1 MKAGFRSKYIDPR
14 NCAEK
19 MARSL
24 KEFMDEYCANHRRYN
39 APYTSLVTSSMMGKS
54 RLMKETSSFIPVVYI
69 CTRSGSAQTAY
80 PLRTP
85 IIADWFDRGIA
96 YLYQPNLGDE
106 VLQADRLCILSTLK
120 YSVFL
125 LALTQH
131 LDRIL
136 NDEDVVRRFS
146 VQQQAAEGSY
156 RWMWDYFA
164 EPTDKSELERFW
176 KRVIASVQDVVAP
189 YRNANAARDYYSARY
204 ESDLTIAWKSLA
216 NSFGRLYK
224 TEESLTIILM
234 CDEARRLC
242 QLSAADGSAI
252 DNYSHDDFRV
262 HDETDQLDDAG
273 PLEGLV
279 PFSIF
284 RALRRALRFLSI
296 PEQDMPRIFGEFT
309 DTSSRLTNFQPSQSE
324 EQSMRLLSLPH
335 MGPRHFPPIFS
346 FTSID
351 AWSRI
356 HNRCV
361 ADESVGDPER
371 LVMFGRAGWRS
382 LYNYFHK
389 RKDEKTGQIVQI
401 THASEIGV
409 ARGKLLNYRF
419 RVGEVDNPWVS
430 HGPLSRK
437 SLLILVSA
445 LAPRIALSANPDSV
459 EASEM
464 IASHMAVLMRTD
476 TDRHFLRIV
485 YPSEPLLAEASASIT
500 TMYGWGR
507 PLQALHL
514 YVQSGIVDAGFR
526 GELLTKIVCLMAA
539 EDAMKSKPGYN
550 DKKEWKFS
558 RPVSV
563 AQFLDKL
570 VRFESDEPTDRG
582 HTRQNITSIS
592 DYITTYSKIDLVD
605 LAKFLGGT
613 VFFNHFIRVRYTI
626 SIQTLVQAWNRGA
639 AIMCKSYNPRFDHV
653 IPVMLDGADSS
664 KFGNLYGE
672 WNDEQL
678 EEARRSVSYIL
689 IDSKN
694 YARRRNWTNYVP
706 EITPE
711 PTKRSKDNETLDGDD
726 PVDSNTM
733 QIDEC
738 AADIAHNLLH
748 SQPSNNV
755 YMALLQDFGP
765 RCTTHG
771 GHPEPALIL
780 EPMIFGCNT
789 RSTSH
794 CDTKQLRLI
803 LKGIG
808 EDTYECLTDRA
819 RGQVTDKDVSRAAAE
834 PAAVRKYLQ
843 EIRDSDVDYL
853 EENNEYGGLAQHYLE
868 CVLESA
874 PLASDLDGGWKGIWE
889 ATHRNMS
896 GANPDDD
903 FDSDIANDAGS
914 ASTTT
919 PTTPTSEEL
928 SG

>member
-1 MKAGFRSKYIDPR
+1 
-14 NCAEK
+14 

-24 KEFMDEYCANHRRYN
+24 KGFMDEYSANHRLYN

-54 RLMKETSSFIPVVYI
+54 RLMKETSSSIPVVYI
-69 CTRSGSAQTAY
+69 CTRSKSAWTAY

-85 IIADWFDRGIA
+85 TIADWFDRGIA
-96 YLYQPNLGDE
+96 YLYRPYLEDE
-106 VLQADRLCILSTLK
+106 ELQADRLCLLSTLK

-125 LALTQH
+125 LALMQH
-131 LDRIL
+131 LNRIL
-136 NDEDVVRRFS
+136 NDQEVVRRFGI
-146 VQQQAAEGSY
+146 QQQAAEGSY

-164 EPTDKSELERFW
+164 EPTDKSELEGFW
-176 KRVIASVQDVVAP
+176 ERVITTVGDVVAP
-189 YRNANAARDYYSARY
+189 YRSPDAARDYYSARY
-204 ESDLTIAWKSLA
+204 GSDLTEAWKGLES
-216 NSFGRLYK
+216 SFSRLYK
-224 TEESLTIILM
+224 TEESLTVILM
-234 CDEARRLC
+234 CDEARRLS
-242 QLSAADGSAI
+242 QLSAADGSSI
-252 DNYSHDDFRV
+252 GSHDDFRI
-262 HDETDQLDDAG
+262 HDDTDQLDDAG
-273 PLEGLV
+273 PLDGLV
-279 PFSIF
+279 PFSVF
-284 RALRRALRFLSI
+284 CALRRALRFLCI
-296 PEQDMPRIFGEFT
+296 AERDMPRIFAEFT
-309 DTSSRLTNFQPSQSE
+309 DTSTSSRLTNFKPSKSE
-324 EQSMRLLSLPH
+324 EPGMRLLSLPP

-356 HNRCV
+356 YNRCV

-389 RKDEKTGQIVQI
+389 RKDDKTGQTVQI
-401 THASEIGV
+401 IHSSEIRI
-409 ARGKLLNYRF
+409 AREKLLNYTA
-419 RVGEVDNPWVS
+419 DHPWVTP
-430 HGPLSRK
+430 GPLSRK

-445 LAPRIALSANPDSV
+445 IAPRIALSANPDSI
-459 EASEM
+459 EASVM
-464 IASHMAVLMRTD
+464 MANHMAVLMRTD

-485 YPSEPLLAEASASIT
+485 YPSEPLLAEASADIT
-500 TMYGWGR
+500 DKYGWGR

-514 YVQSGIVDAGFR
+514 YVQSGIVDVGFR

-563 AQFLDKL
+563 ANFLDKL

-592 DYITTYSKIDLVD
+592 EYITTYSMIDPVD
-605 LAKFLGGT
+605 LARFLGGT

-664 KFGNLYGE
+664 KFGDLYGE

-694 YARRRNWTNYVP
+694 YAWKRNWTNYVP

-711 PTKRSKDNETLDGDD
+711 PTKRSKDMKNLDGDD
-726 PVDSNTM
+726 PVDSNMM
-733 QIDEC
+733 QIDEP

-765 RCTTHG
+765 RHTTHG
-771 GHPEPALIL
+771 GHL
-780 EPMIFGCNT
+780 EPTLIVEPMDFGSNT
-789 RSTSH
+789 RSTGH

-803 LKGIG
+803 LKGVG
-808 EDTYECLTDRA
+808 QDTYECLSDRA
-819 RGQVTDKDVSRAAAE
+819 RQVADKDASRAAAE

-853 EENNEYGGLAQHYLE
+853 EENNEYGDLAQHYLD

-874 PLASDLDGGWKGIWE
+874 PLASDLDGGWKGIWD

-903 FDSDIANDAGS
+903 FDFDIEERRGS

-919 PTTPTSEEL
+919 TTTTGTPSEDI
-928 SG
+928 